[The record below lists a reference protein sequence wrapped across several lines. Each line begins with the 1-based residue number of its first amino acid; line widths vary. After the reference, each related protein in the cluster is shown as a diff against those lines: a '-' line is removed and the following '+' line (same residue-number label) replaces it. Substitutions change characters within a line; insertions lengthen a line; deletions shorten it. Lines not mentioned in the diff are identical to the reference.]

1 MYTDEDRKTPVSP
14 SGGETKGKPHRGGEQ
29 LKMRK
34 TLLILAALGI
44 FSAVASA
51 TVMIDDYTTATGGAN
66 TVQNNDPT
74 DGCSGPST
82 ANHNGTNIMGGSGTR
97 NMSISRTSGA
107 GTRCVQAV
115 VDQAT
120 TFNDLQMN
128 SDPNTSGTLTLSGSG
143 SNYTWLAGDTGVTFL
158 ASHDLQTLVTA
169 TIQIFLHVSGG
180 GYIGAAPLT
189 ITSGGL
195 TLHTIN
201 LAAFN
206 IGGTI
211 SPGTVL
217 DGYQIIINGGLASDL
232 VVDQIQVIG
241 NSNPIVP
248 EPATMILMGG
258 GLLGLALFK
267 RWR

>member
-1 MYTDEDRKTPVSP
+1 MK
-14 SGGETKGKPHRGGEQ
+14 KN
-29 LKMRK
+29 
-34 TLLILAALGI
+34 LLILASLGI
-44 FSAVASA
+44 FATVGSA
-51 TVMIDDYTTATGGAN
+51 TVIIDDYTTATGGA
-66 TVQNNDPT
+66 TAVQNNDPA

-143 SNYTWLAGDTGVTFL
+143 SNYVWLAGDTGVTFL

-169 TIQIFLHVSGG
+169 TVQLFLHVSGG
-180 GYIGAAPLT
+180 GYIGAAPIT
-189 ITSGGL
+189 ITTSGL
-195 TLHTIN
+195 TLQAIN

-211 SPGTVL
+211 SAGTVI
-217 DGYQIIINGGLASDL
+217 DGYQIVLNGGLGSDM
-232 VVDQIQVIG
+232 VIDEIKVIG
-241 NSNPIVP
+241 TQGPIVP
-248 EPATMILMGG
+248 EPATMALMGG
-258 GLLGLALFK
+258 GLLGLALLRRRK
-267 RWR
+267 

>member
-1 MYTDEDRKTPVSP
+1 M
-14 SGGETKGKPHRGGEQ
+14 
-29 LKMRK
+29 
-34 TLLILAALGI
+34 GI

-51 TVMIDDYTTATGGAN
+51 TITVDDYSTATGGTGN
-66 TVQNNDPT
+66 SVQNNNPA

-97 NMSISRTSGA
+97 NLSISRTSGA

-128 SDPNTSGTLTLSGSG
+128 SDPNTSGTLTLSGGG
-143 SNYTWLAGDTGVTFL
+143 SNYTWLAGDNGVTFL

-169 TIQIFLHVSGG
+169 TVQIFLHVSGG
-180 GYIGAAPLT
+180 GYIGAAPIT

-201 LAAFN
+201 LAAFTL
-206 IGGTI
+206 GGTI
-211 SPGTVL
+211 SAGTIL
-217 DGYQIIINGGLASDL
+217 DGYQIIVNGGLGSDI
-232 VVDQIQVIG
+232 VIDEIKVIG
-241 NSNPIVP
+241 TQGPIVP

-258 GLLGLALFK
+258 GLVGLALLRFG
-267 RWR
+267 RRR